1 MIRATPT
8 GGRFRE
14 SPAWRRTCRDCAS
27 GANPY
32 VRAAG
37 GEMAF
42 VADETG
48 LWPSQPDVWIVKM
61 LGLFRKSR
69 AVPQVAAM
77 PAGKRCYAVGDI
89 HGRLDLLTM
98 LLDLVERDNAARAPA
113 ETYLVFLGDLIDR
126 GAASKGVLDLLSTA
140 NFPWAKP
147 MFLMGN
153 HEEAF
158 LEVLAG
164 DLSYLDNWLRF
175 GGFECAQSY
184 GLSAAEL
191 AGGNPALLYR
201 ALRERVPQEHID
213 FIDSFYDSFA
223 LGRYVF
229 VHAGIRPGIAI
240 EDQDPHDLRWIRHDF
255 LDDQSDH
262 GVIVVHGH
270 TVVETAAA
278 HVNRVA
284 IDTGAY
290 RTGRLTAV
298 RLEADDREFI
308 VAEESTTEYPAA
320 V

>member
-1 MIRATPT
+1 
-8 GGRFRE
+8 
-14 SPAWRRTCRDCAS
+14 
-27 GANPY
+27 
-32 VRAAG
+32 
-37 GEMAF
+37 
-42 VADETG
+42 
-48 LWPSQPDVWIVKM
+48 M

-69 AVPQVAAM
+69 TASAAPAI

-89 HGRLDLLTM
+89 HGRLDLLTA
-98 LLDLVERDNAARAPA
+98 LLDLIERDNAVRSPA

-126 GAASKGVLDLLSTA
+126 GAESKGVIELLSTA
-140 NFPWAKP
+140 RFSWAKP

-153 HEEAF
+153 HEDAF
-158 LEVLAG
+158 RQVLAG
-164 DLSYLDNWLRF
+164 DLSYLDDWLRF
-175 GGFECAQSY
+175 GGLECAQSY
-184 GLSAAEL
+184 GLSATEL
-191 AGGNPALLYR
+191 AGGNPTLLYR
-201 ALRERVPQEHID
+201 ALRQRVPQDHID
-213 FIDSFYDSFA
+213 FLESFYDSFA

-240 EDQDPHDLRWIRHDF
+240 EDQDPHDLRWIRNEF

-270 TVVETAAA
+270 TVVETAGAY
-278 HVNRVA
+278 VNRVA

-308 VAEESTTEYPAA
+308 VADQSIIELSAA